1 MRRSLTILALL
12 MMVFAQ
18 FAGAV
23 LASESWPEYRA
34 NDQNTGTAPNT
45 APRTNLPVWTATLN
59 GLTDSS
65 PIVADGK
72 VFIGDSNGTVWAFNA
87 EKGTKVW
94 SFKTNGSI
102 ESSPTYI
109 DDRIYIGS
117 DDSNLYALNASTGAL
132 IWSFKTGGTV
142 KSSVSSAMISAGSG
156 AKKRVLVFGS
166 YDNKLYGLDTNGKM
180 LWNFTAASFIH
191 GKPGLSDELA
201 FTCTCDRTMYGI
213 NLETGEKTVAI
224 PFNDY
229 SAASP
234 AVVNELIFG
243 TARGG
248 RVFAVSVMDFA
259 IKWEFNTNSTL
270 ESSPAVGDGK
280 VIVGNS
286 AGDVFALD
294 KTSGQKVWSF
304 KADASISSSAAL
316 VNGEVFFGDASGKMY
331 ALSAE
336 NGSKIWTFK
345 ADGGIGSSPAVAN
358 GRVYFGTESGKLYAI
373 GDLRPVVTMI
383 QPMPWIHITGKL
395 TIQFEVVGANI
406 NMAEVQF
413 DGKLHMTATRP
424 TVGNLIWVAS
434 VDTNKLKNGEHLIE
448 ARATNS
454 SGTGSD
460 SLYVIVDNPAK
471 PKPFIP
477 SFDMPMMI
485 GITIFISVV
494 IKLGRLR
501 FSGRKK
507 R

>member
-12 MMVFAQ
+12 MMVLAQ

-23 LASESWPEYRA
+23 LAYESWPEYRA
-34 NDQNTGTAPNT
+34 NDQNTGTALNT
-45 APRTNLPVWTATLN
+45 APRTNLPVWTATLA

-65 PIVADGK
+65 PAVGDGK

-102 ESSPTYI
+102 ESSPTYL

-117 DDSNLYALNASTGAL
+117 NDGNLYALNASTGAL
-132 IWSFKTGGTV
+132 VWSFKTGGAV
-142 KSSVSSAMISAGSG
+142 KSSVSSAIIDASPGV
-156 AKKRVLVFGS
+156 KKKVLVFGS
-166 YDNKLYGLDTNGKM
+166 YDNKLYGLDTGGKM

-191 GKPGLSDELA
+191 GKPGISDGKA

-213 NLETGEKTVAI
+213 DLVTGEKALAI

-234 AVVNELIFG
+234 SIVNGIVYG

-248 RVFAVSVMDFA
+248 KVFAVSIQEQA
-259 IKWEFNTNSTL
+259 IKWEFNTNQTL
-270 ESSPAVGDGK
+270 ESSPAVGDSK

-286 AGDVFALD
+286 AGDVVAVD
-294 KTSGQKVWSF
+294 STTGQRLWSF
-304 KADASISSSAAL
+304 KSDASVSSSAAL
-316 VNGEVFFGDASGKMY
+316 VNGEVFFGDDSGKMY
-331 ALSAE
+331 ALSAV
-336 NGSKIWTFK
+336 NGTKIWTFK
-345 ADGGIGSSPAVAN
+345 ADGAIGSSPAVAN
-358 GRVYFGTESGKLYAI
+358 GRVYFGTETGTLYAI
-373 GDLRPVVTMI
+373 GDLRPVVTLI
-383 QPMPWIHITGKL
+383 SPLRWTHVEGKL
-395 TIQFEVVGANI
+395 DVQFEIVGANI
-406 NMAEVQF
+406 DKAEVWV
-413 DGKLHMTATRP
+413 DGKLLKTATRP
-424 TVGNLIWVAS
+424 DVTKLIWEAS
-434 VDTNKLKNGEHLIE
+434 IDTNKLKNEEHLIE

-460 SLYVIVDNPAK
+460 SLYIIVENPAK

-477 SFDMPMMI
+477 SFDMPMLI

-501 FSGRKK
+501 FSGRKE

>member
-12 MMVFAQ
+12 MMVLSQ

-23 LASESWPEYRA
+23 LAYESWPEYRA
-34 NDQNTGTAPNT
+34 NDQNTGMAPNT
-45 APRTNLPVWTATLN
+45 APRTNLPVWVVNLA
-59 GLTDSS
+59 GPTDSS
-65 PIVADGK
+65 PAVGDGK

-117 DDSNLYALNASTGAL
+117 NDDNLYALNASTGAFV
-132 IWSFKTGGTV
+132 WSFKTSGMV
-142 KSSVSSAMISAGSG
+142 KSSVSSAMIDVSASV
-156 AKKRVLVFGS
+156 KKRVLVFGS
-166 YDNKLYGLDTNGKM
+166 YDNKLYGLDTDGKM

-191 GKPGLSDELA
+191 GKPGIYDGKA
-201 FTCTCDRTMYGI
+201 FTCTCDKTMYGI
-213 NLETGEKTVAI
+213 DIATGEKVLAI

-234 AVVNELIFG
+234 SIVNGIVYG

-248 RVFAVSVMDFA
+248 KVFAVSIQDQVV
-259 IKWEFNTNSTL
+259 KWEFNDMLTL
-270 ESSPAVGDGK
+270 ESSPAVGESR
-280 VIVGNS
+280 VVVGNGG
-286 AGDVFALD
+286 GDVVGLNAV
-294 KTSGQKVWSF
+294 SGEKIWAVKV
-304 KADASISSSAAL
+304 DGGVSSSAAM
-316 VNGEVFFGDASGKMY
+316 VNGEVFFGDDSGYLY
-331 ALSAE
+331 ALYAG
-336 NGSKIWTFK
+336 NGTKAWTFK
-345 ADGGIGSSPAVAN
+345 ADGAIGSSPAVAN

-373 GDLRPVVTMI
+373 GDLRPVVTLI

-395 TIQFEVVGANI
+395 TVQFEVVGANI
-406 NMAEVQF
+406 DKAEVWV
-413 DGKLHMTATRP
+413 DGKFFKAATRP
-424 TVGNLIWVAS
+424 DVTKLIWAAS
-434 VDTNKLKNGEHLIE
+434 IDTTNLKNKEHLIE
-448 ARATNS
+448 ARATNT

-460 SLYVIVDNPAK
+460 SLYVIVENPAK

-477 SFDMPMMI
+477 SFDMPMAI

-494 IKLGRLR
+494 IKLVRLR
-501 FSGRKK
+501 PSGRKE